1 MSTNLAN
8 PFQIL
13 MRGSAMKKF
22 VSIFC
27 LVVCF
32 SPVNLFAFDWKNHD
46 LSHLVVVTNRDANE
60 LTIIDMTTDE
70 VIGKQKIALN
80 SQAHMT
86 AFAPDGKKL
95 AIAATANNLVTVL
108 DLNTNETKD
117 ITVGSGPEHMD
128 ISKDNRWLYVG
139 NIEGGTV
146 SAIDLDQNRE
156 VARLKGF
163 HEPHGATIMASGK
176 KVYIPNRG
184 AQLVGVV
191 DASLATS
198 DILVGS
204 LAGLASFERDQAGAS
219 MHRERSIPTNGVT
232 NVTLTLDEKFAYIA
246 TGDANSVSVLDT
258 ATDQI
263 IRTISVGMDPWRAYA
278 SPNGKHMIVPNNGDQ
293 TVSVIDAHTHT
304 LVATLPGGIDMT
316 GVNFDNEG
324 AKGYVISRGSSQ
336 VFIYNFL
343 TLQKTGQLSMG
354 KGARLETASTSPA
367 GTKIY
372 VASSSNNSLY
382 VIDVKSDRV
391 KQIKNVG
398 SFPWGVSI
406 YKGQNYCH

>member
-1 MSTNLAN
+1 
-8 PFQIL
+8 
-13 MRGSAMKKF
+13 MKKL

-27 LVVCF
+27 LVAVF

-46 LSHLVVVTNRDANE
+46 LSHLVVVTNRDASE
-60 LTIIDMTTDE
+60 LTIVDMKTDE
-70 VIGKQKIALN
+70 VIGKQKVAMN

-86 AFAPDGKKL
+86 AFSPDGKKL
-95 AIAATANNLVTVL
+95 AIAATANNMVTVL

-117 ITVGSGPEHMD
+117 ITVGAGPEHMD

-146 SAIDLDQNRE
+146 SAIDMNQQKE
-156 VARLKGF
+156 VARLEGF
-163 HEPHGATIMASGK
+163 LEPHGATIMASGD

-191 DASLATS
+191 DTNDQLSN
-198 DILVGS
+198 IPVGS
-204 LAGLASFERDQAGAS
+204 LAGLASFDRDQAGAS
-219 MHRERSIPTNGVT
+219 MHRERAIPTNGVA
-232 NVTLTLDEKFAYIA
+232 NVTLTLDEKFAYVA
-246 TGDANSVSVLDT
+246 TGDANSVTVLDT

-263 IRTISVGMDPWRAYA
+263 VRTIPVGIDPWRAYA
-278 SPNGKHMIVPNNGDQ
+278 SPNGKHMVVPNNGDQ
-293 TVSVIDAHTHT
+293 TVSVIDTKSHT
-304 LVATLPGGIDMT
+304 LVATLPGGTDMT
-316 GVNFDNEG
+316 GVNFSNDG
-324 AKGYVISRGSSQ
+324 KKGYVISRGSSQ
-336 VFIYNFL
+336 VSVYDFSAL
-343 TLQKTGQLSMG
+343 EKTGQLDMG

-372 VASSSNNSLY
+372 VASSSDNSLY
-382 VIDVKSDRV
+382 VIDVESDRV

>member
-1 MSTNLAN
+1 
-8 PFQIL
+8 
-13 MRGSAMKKF
+13 MRGSAMKKI

-27 LVVCF
+27 LAAF
-32 SPVNLFAFDWKNHD
+32 LSPVNLFAFDWKNHD

-60 LTIIDMTTDE
+60 LTIVDMTKDE

-86 AFAPDGKKL
+86 AFSPDGKKL
-95 AIAATANNLVTVL
+95 AIAATSNNLVSVM
-108 DLNTNETKD
+108 DLSTNETKD
-117 ITVGSGPEHMD
+117 INVGSGPEHMD

-163 HEPHGATIMASGK
+163 REPHGATIMASGD

-184 AQLVGVV
+184 AELVGVV
-191 DASLATS
+191 NSSLSTN

-204 LAGLASFERDQAGAS
+204 LAGLASFDRDQSGAS
-219 MHRERSIPTNGVT
+219 MHRERSIPTNGVA
-232 NVTLTLDEKFAYIA
+232 NVTLTLDEKFAYVA
-246 TGDANSVSVLDT
+246 TGDANSVTVLDT
-258 ATDQI
+258 ATDKI
-263 IRTISVGMDPWRAYA
+263 IRTIPVGLDPWRAYA

-293 TVSVIDAHTHT
+293 TVSIIDAKSHT
-304 LVATLPGGIDMT
+304 LVATLPAGADMT
-316 GVNFDNEG
+316 GVNFGNRGE
-324 AKGYVISRGSSQ
+324 KGYVISRGSSQ
-336 VFIYNFL
+336 VFMYDFS
-343 TLQKTGQLSMG
+343 TLEKTGQLDMG
-354 KGARLETASTSPA
+354 QGARLETASTSPT

-382 VIDVKSDRV
+382 VIDVESDRV
-391 KQIKNVG
+391 KQIKDVG